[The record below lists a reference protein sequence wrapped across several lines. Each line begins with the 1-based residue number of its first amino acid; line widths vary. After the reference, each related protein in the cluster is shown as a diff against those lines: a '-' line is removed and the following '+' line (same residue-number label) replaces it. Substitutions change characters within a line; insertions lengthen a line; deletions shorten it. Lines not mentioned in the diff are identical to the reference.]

1 MAAVSVSAT
10 APRRDIE
17 SLPDRLRQPMPTSGL
32 RGWIGPLAVG
42 LVGAILRL
50 WDLGRPHSFAFD
62 ETYYPKEALSLIKY
76 GYERTIIDNANEIIL
91 KSDGNWQALHLF

>member
-17 SLPDRLRQPMPTSGL
+17 SLPDRLRQPMPSSGL

-50 WDLGRPHSFAFD
+50 WDLGRPHAFAFD
-62 ETYYPKEALSLIKY
+62 ETYYPKEALSL
-76 GYERTIIDNANEIIL
+76 
-91 KSDGNWQALHLF
+91 